1 MRRYVVRILR
11 DEKKRQ
17 ALKAIL
23 SRSNL
28 LTKISR
34 RFLESYRQG
43 RWSAIGGWASAFDV
57 AILNDIVA
65 SDYFDVRYYQ
75 NSAGK
80 VFGSAHAALSDYLQ
94 HGEKDNLRPS
104 SLFDPLVYRYGH
116 KDLADLK
123 SSPLMHYF
131 RHGRDE
137 KRLTALDFDELSSAG
152 KRAFVTGRPTVVLV
166 SHEASMTGAPIL
178 ACNISAQ
185 LAETCNVV
193 SVILKGGVLV
203 ESFREH
209 ASLLLVTPEGTSGL
223 DSRVLRE
230 RILRPVKERFG
241 LDYVL
246 ANSVEAANVA
256 SAAQELGVPAVT
268 LMHEFAEYVV
278 PRTRVRDMVI
288 GSQVVVFS
296 SILTANSARKSAASN
311 DFRNYIVL
319 PQGKSEIPE
328 NEGVLVSTQL
338 ELLLEKQKSEKR
350 FLVIGCGFVQ
360 IRKGVD
366 LFISVAHRLAQ
377 KLGPK
382 NTRFL
387 WVGDGYYP
395 DKDLLY
401 CVWLRDQIARSGLE
415 DVVTIIPG
423 VDAKSLDKLYANADA
438 MMMSSRLDP
447 FPNVTIDAM
456 QQGMPVVC
464 FEGASGTAEFL
475 QNIPQFKPLVAP
487 YLDIDA
493 AAGILARLA
502 TEPDFSR
509 DIGDSLRAVSI
520 EAFDMR
526 RYVNRLI
533 EILKDA
539 RSMTEQEKQDFEILK
554 KADVLSEVSLGNAL
568 GKISSKDERV
578 RKYLRFAASGIQG
591 VDRIYRRP
599 LLGFSPHIYLEHHPE
614 LNRPP
619 FQNPLAHWIDTGRP
633 EGPWF
638 RQVLRFG
645 QSGSPGLPPN
655 DLKVG
660 LHIHLHYFDILDNIL
675 ERIKRNSVRPDLL
688 ISVTSQEGL
697 SYVSSRL
704 ADYKRGKTIIKHV
717 PNRGRDFG
725 PMITEFGHMLADY
738 DIVGHIHG
746 KKSLEIS
753 EGGAV
758 SPFGDVWREFL
769 FENLVGGT
777 TAAIDETLFA
787 FAQDKNLGLIFPED
801 PNVVGWTENYLP
813 AHELCVKLG
822 VSGKLP
828 ASIEFPVG
836 NMFYA
841 RPQALAPI
849 FNSSLTW
856 DDYPAEPVGYDGTIL
871 HAMERITPFVCEQQ
885 GFKWLTSEVEGFHR

>member
-1 MRRYVVRILR
+1 MRRYIVRIAR

-17 ALKAIL
+17 AVRAFL

-28 LTKISR
+28 LMKISR
-34 RFLESYRQG
+34 TFLKSYRQG
-43 RWSAIGGWASAFDV
+43 GWSAIGGSAPTFDV
-57 AILNDIVA
+57 AVLNDIAA

-80 VFGSAHAALSDYLQ
+80 VFDSAHAAFSDYLQ
-94 HGEKDNLRPS
+94 HGEKNNLRPS
-104 SLFDPLVYRYGH
+104 SLFDPLVYRYGYQ
-116 KDLADLK
+116 DLADLK
-123 SSPLMHYF
+123 SSLLMHYF
-131 RHGRDE
+131 RHGRGE
-137 KRLTALDFDELSSAG
+137 KRLATLDFDKLSLAG
-152 KRAFVTGRPTVVLV
+152 RRAFVSGRPTVVLV

-178 ACNISAQ
+178 GCNISEQ

-193 SVILKGGVLV
+193 SVILKAGPLV
-203 ESFREH
+203 ESFREY
-209 ASLLLVTPEGTSGL
+209 ASLLLVTPEGASGL
-223 DSRVLRE
+223 DSRVLLE
-230 RILRPVKERFG
+230 RVLRPVKERFG

-246 ANSVEAANVA
+246 ANSIEAANVA
-256 SAAQELGVPAVT
+256 SAGQELGVPAVT

-278 PRTRVRDMVI
+278 PQTRVRDMVT
-288 GSQVVVFS
+288 GSQTVVFS
-296 SILTANSARKSAASN
+296 SILTANSARKSAAFN
-311 DFRNYIVL
+311 DFRNYMVL
-319 PQGKSEIPE
+319 PQGKSKIPE
-328 NEGVLVSTQL
+328 NGEVLVSAQL
-338 ELLLEKQKSEKR
+338 AQLLEKQRSEKR

-360 IRKGVD
+360 IRKGID

-377 KLGPK
+377 KLGPE

-387 WVGDGYYP
+387 WVGDGYNP
-395 DKDLLY
+395 DKDLSY
-401 CVWLRDQIARSGLE
+401 SVWLRDQIARSGLE

-423 VDAKSLDKLYANADA
+423 VDAKSLDNLYENADA

-456 QQGMPVVC
+456 QHGMPVVC

-502 TEPDFSR
+502 TEPDFSQ

-526 RYVNRLI
+526 RYVSRLI

-539 RSMTEQEKQDFEILK
+539 RSMTDQEKQDFETLK
-554 KADVLSEVSLGNAL
+554 KADVLSEFSLGNAL

-578 RKYLRFAASGIQG
+578 RKYLRFAASGVQG

-614 LNRPP
+614 LNRTP

-645 QSGSPGLPPN
+645 QSGSASLPPN
-655 DLKVG
+655 DLKIG
-660 LHIHLHYFDILDNIL
+660 LHIHLHYPDVLDNIL
-675 ERIKRNSVRPDLL
+675 ERIERNSARPDLL
-688 ISVTSQEGL
+688 LSVTSREGL
-697 SYVSSRL
+697 DYVSTRL
-704 ADYKRGKTIIKHV
+704 AHYKRGKTIIKRV

-753 EGGAV
+753 AGGAV

-769 FENLVGGT
+769 FENLVGGAT
-777 TAAIDETLFA
+777 PAIDETLFA
-787 FAQDKNLGLIFPED
+787 FEKDKNIGLIFPED

-813 AHELCVKLG
+813 AQELCVKLG
-822 VSGKLP
+822 VAGKLP
-828 ASIEFPVG
+828 SSIEFPVG

-856 DDYPAEPVGYDGTIL
+856 DDYPAEPIGYDGTIL

-885 GFKWLTSEVEGFHR
+885 GFKWLTTEVDGFYR